1 MSINMM
7 LPFGSQSRLD
17 KLLDSL
23 RAHIFMTSENENQF
37 ILKVKE
43 AVYNDFVDQAQKQQ
57 GANDNDDNKE

>member
-1 MSINMM
+1 MM